1 MKKSEHNKHYIKNKI
16 LLFAACVLTAGL
28 TAGTLQTA
36 AGEQAK
42 YDNYVGKTFSICGDS
57 ISTFE
62 GYTYTDLNYYPK
74 DTDVDIP
81 LKTWW
86 GQMSGMTGM
95 KLLSDSS
102 VGGSTVCGNPNDPE
116 GKCFTSDLRLTR
128 LMNLEGEKPDVIF
141 VEGGV
146 NDMAQNR
153 VLVPDT
159 FQQAVINLNDPEG
172 PDNIIV
178 FSDAYDLLLTKISN
192 LYPDAEIICLT
203 CETIAT
209 FDNADRTSW
218 YEPKNGFGAT
228 VEDFNQVIRTVAAY
242 HGVRVIDTHECGITQ
257 ENVGLLM
264 QEDGLHPNAT
274 GCMMIGQYVAGHM
287 NNSSAY

>member
-1 MKKSEHNKHYIKNKI
+1 M
-16 LLFAACVLTAGL
+16 TAGL

-178 FSDAYDLLLTKISN
+178 FLMLM
-192 LYPDAEIICLT
+192 T
-203 CETIAT
+203 C
-209 FDNADRTSW
+209 
-218 YEPKNGFGAT
+218 
-228 VEDFNQVIRTVAAY
+228 
-242 HGVRVIDTHECGITQ
+242 C
-257 ENVGLLM
+257 
-264 QEDGLHPNAT
+264 
-274 GCMMIGQYVAGHM
+274 
-287 NNSSAY
+287 